1 MVALPEEKSP
11 TQIVNNLLSDIE
23 PMIEQVN
30 TLYRMFAAGV
40 ERLPPTPKRSQLQR
54 LVDQLMAAQKPT
66 PTIRFRVG
74 AVVGKY
80 NTMKEKWDK
89 LMKDIE
95 SGKVQPFVKSGPRRP
110 G

>member
-1 MVALPEEKSP
+1 MAALPEQKSP
-11 TQIVNNLLSDIE
+11 GQIIDHLMGDIE

-30 TLYRMFAAGV
+30 TLYRMFGAGV
-40 ERLPPTPKRSQLQR
+40 ERLPPVQKRAQLQR
-54 LVDQLMAAQKPT
+54 LVEQLMAAQKPT

-74 AVVGKY
+74 AVIGKY

-95 SGKVQPFVKSGPRRP
+95 SGKIKPFVKSGPKRA
-110 G
+110 

>member
-11 TQIVNNLLSDIE
+11 SQVISALLSDIE

-30 TLYRMFAAGV
+30 TLYRMFGAGV
-40 ERLPPTPKRSQLQR
+40 ERLPPVQKRAQLQR
-54 LVDQLMAAQKPT
+54 LVDQLLAAPKPT

-80 NTMKEKWDK
+80 NTMRDKWDK

-95 SGKVQPFVKSGPRRP
+95 SGKVTPFVKSGPRRA
-110 G
+110 